1 MSYAEEMRNLKL
13 TNALDRIADQMK
25 LANEIKLCT
34 ELYKCGC
41 MTENDYKSRMQAIR
55 DLL

>member
-1 MSYAEEMRNLKL
+1 MSYAEDMRNRNLVE
-13 TNALDRIADQMK
+13 ALNKIATQMK

-41 MTENDYKSRMQAIR
+41 ISENDYKSRMQAIR
-55 DLL
+55 DIL

>member
-1 MSYAEEMRNLKL
+1 MSYAEDMWNKALVDSLK
-13 TNALDRIADQMK
+13 DIATQLR
-25 LANEIKLCT
+25 LANELKCCT

-55 DLL
+55 EIL